1 MPKNLLKALMKI
13 LIKKMSNKDLLSN
26 VKKLRE
32 LTGVGFNDCKFA
44 LDETNGDIEKSI
56 EFLRK
61 KGIAKASKKM
71 SRTASEGLA
80 IVKES
85 KGQISLIEINSETDF
100 VAKNEDFINFCKE
113 LSEIN
118 FLVRSDINELTK
130 TKMKNDL
137 SVKDNLVNLIAKIGE
152 KITIRRAKFFD
163 NSNGTNFFYVHSALD
178 KGIGKIISIVKLEG
192 IQKGKNDEIGNKIA
206 MHIAASN
213 PLAIDKD
220 NIDKKLVDKE
230 LEIIKAEI
238 VNSGKPKEMA
248 EKISKGKISKFLND
262 NSLLNQ
268 IWIMDPKKKITDVLK
283 ENSLEK
289 PLKILDFIR
298 YKVGEGV

>member
-1 MPKNLLKALMKI
+1 
-13 LIKKMSNKDLLSN
+13 MSNKDLLDN
-26 VKKLRE
+26 IKKLRE
-32 LTGVGFNDCKFA
+32 MTGVGFKDCKLA
-44 LDETNGDIEKSI
+44 LDETNGNIEKSI

-80 IVKES
+80 LVKEEN
-85 KGQISLIEINSETDF
+85 GQVSIIEINSETDF
-100 VAKNEDFINFCKE
+100 VAKNQDFINFCKE
-113 LSEIN
+113 LSDIN
-118 FLVRSDINELTK
+118 FSSKGDLEEMNNAKMINGIL
-130 TKMKNDL
+130 
-137 SVKDNLVNLIAKIGE
+137 VKDNLVNLIAKIGE
-152 KITIRRAKFFD
+152 KITIRRTRFFD
-163 NSNGTNFFYVHSALD
+163 NLKGSNFFYVHSAIV
-178 KGIGKIISIVKLEG
+178 KNIGKIISIVKLDG
-192 IQKGKNDEIGNKIA
+192 VIKNMNDNIGTKIA

-220 NIDKKLVDKE
+220 DIDKKIVDKE

-238 VNSGKPKEMA
+238 TNSGKPVEMA

-268 IWIMDPKKKITDVLK
+268 LWIMDPKKKVSDILK
-283 ENSLEK
+283 ENSSDK
-289 PLKILDFIR
+289 MIKVLDFVK